1 MQGNLDVIVCYT
13 ALKLVWQELDL
24 FYVAQ
29 QEELI
34 IKSYIQDTTFIG
46 TQIKE
51 TQYLMSHLCKI
62 LVDDIVPNH
71 PQVRSNVDK

>member
-34 IKSYIQDTTFIG
+34 IKSYIQDTTFIEN
-46 TQIKE
+46 QIKE